1 MPVGV
6 IGWRAGIASGNSRL
20 TVEVS
25 PRIPVTLLLCSA
37 FRTYAYM
44 YLFIWISVFALPM
57 SVLISSLSACLHSF
71 VPFSSPDVQ
80 NLTSTFM
87 KLFSYF
93 LVTVCFI
100 CSLLMML
107 MKSALPF
114 LKSSDCQ
121 KKLMVYLQFSL
132 YYLLTVEFL
141 DYTLSNES
149 FNPHMLLLLCGDIE
163 TNPGPQINCC
173 LKLFHWNLNSICA
186 RGSIKIPLI
195 EAYNSIHHFDLFAVS
210 ESMLS
215 SEIKNQNISI
225 EGFSKDVFRSD
236 HPSNSR
242 IGGVCVYFRE
252 DLPIKRRQ
260 DLELLQEMV
269 VAEINLSRKKVFL

>member
-1 MPVGV
+1 
-6 IGWRAGIASGNSRL
+6 
-20 TVEVS
+20 
-25 PRIPVTLLLCSA
+25 
-37 FRTYAYM
+37 
-44 YLFIWISVFALPM
+44 M

-80 NLTSTFM
+80 NPTSTFM
-87 KLFSYF
+87 ILFSYF

-121 KKLMVYLQFSL
+121 KKLMVYLQLSL
-132 YYLLTVEFL
+132 YYLLTMKFL
-141 DYTLSNES
+141 DYTFSNES
-149 FNPHMLLLLCGDIE
+149 FIPCMLLFLCGDIE
-163 TNPGPQINCC
+163 TNPGPQSNSY
-173 LKLFHWNLNSICA
+173 LKFFHWNLNSICA

-215 SEIKNQNISI
+215 SEINNENISI
-225 EGFSKDVFRSD
+225 EGFSTDVF
-236 HPSNSR
+236 
-242 IGGVCVYFRE
+242 
-252 DLPIKRRQ
+252 
-260 DLELLQEMV
+260 
-269 VAEINLSRKKVFL
+269 KK